1 MSPRAGLDKE
11 QVVQAAA
18 ELLNAEGPAALS
30 LNRLAKRLGVQ
41 TPSLYNHVDGLPGLQ
56 RELALLNVR
65 GLGEHLEQAAIG
77 RSGAEALRA
86 IAKAYREYIKASPG
100 VYMASLQAS
109 GNRDEASPDLEEA
122 EGRVVAVG
130 LAVVASFGLGDA
142 DGLHAVRALRSMV
155 HGFASLEVAGGFGL
169 PLDLD
174 ESFRRLV
181 EILVIGLQQETRQ
194 QDAGRQAADRKRA
207 GQRGGSSPG
216 EDRLMGLD

>member
-65 GLGEHLEQAAIG
+65 GLGEHLEHAAIG

-86 IAKAYREYIKASPG
+86 IAQAYREYIKASPG

-109 GNRDEASPDLEEA
+109 GNRADTSPELEAA
-122 EGRVVAVG
+122 EGRVVAVA
-130 LAVVASFGLGDA
+130 LAVVASFGLSDA

-155 HGFASLEVAGGFGL
+155 HGFTSLEVAGGFGL

-174 ESFRRLV
+174 ESFHRLV
-181 EILVIGLQQETRQ
+181 EMFIRGMERE
-194 QDAGRQAADRKRA
+194 AALADHNHN
-207 GQRGGSSPG
+207 PG
-216 EDRLMGLD
+216 PIR